1 MEVVFVVIE
10 FNLLET
16 IAFAM
21 AIFGL
26 GIQLKKR
33 IRFLSKYLIPAPVI
47 GGVVFSLLK
56 WALRDYVTFQFDMTM
71 QVHLMVAFFIATG
84 LSASFS
90 MLKKG
95 GVQVFVFLGV
105 ASLLVLLQDTL
116 SVALSYPLGMSPIL
130 SLLAGSITMSGG
142 HGTGALYAKLF
153 TNMGYKGCMEMAMAA
168 ATFGLVTGSIM
179 GGPLARK
186 LIKKYDLLSKETDS
200 SSTPTENKITVD
212 MELNDGPVTSIA
224 IISTFF
230 QFSLA
235 MVLGHFIEHL
245 MIPYGIT
252 LPTYLYAL
260 FVGIF
265 IRLISDRARRYK
277 IHLRIVSMFGE
288 VSLAI
293 FLTLSLMS
301 LELWQLSDIAGP
313 MLVILLCQAL
323 LMFLFAYYVTFRI
336 MGRDYAAAVI
346 SGGHCGF
353 GLGATPNAIAN
364 MDAIVAQNVP
374 SPRAYFV
381 VSIVGAF
388 FIDITNAMIIQT
400 FVSIFR

>member
-1 MEVVFVVIE
+1 MILKL
-10 FNLLET
+10 NLLET

-21 AIFGL
+21 AIYGL
-26 GIQLKKR
+26 GKQLKKKVN
-33 IRFLSKYLIPAPVI
+33 FLSKYLIPAPVV
-47 GGVVFSLLK
+47 GGVIFSLLK
-56 WALRDYVTFQFDMTM
+56 WALRDYVTFQFDMTL
-71 QVHLMVAFFIATG
+71 QEHLMITFFIATG
-84 LSASFS
+84 LSASYS

-95 GVQVFVFLGV
+95 GIQVFVFLAV
-105 ASLLVLLQDTL
+105 ASLLVLLQDAL
-116 SVALSYPLGMSPIL
+116 SVSLSYVVGIPPIL
-130 SLLAGSITMSGG
+130 SLIAGSITMTGG
-142 HGTGALYAKLF
+142 HGTGALYAKIF

-168 ATFGLVTGSIM
+168 ATFGLVSGSIM

-186 LIKKYDLLSKETDS
+186 LIKKHDLLNKVSNTS
-200 SSTPTENKITVD
+200 SLTTNNEISVD
-212 MELNDGPVTSIA
+212 MELNDGQVTSIA
-224 IISTFF
+224 IITTIF

-235 MVLGHFIEHL
+235 MVLGHFVEHL
-245 MIPYGIT
+245 MIPHEVA

-277 IHLRIVSMFGE
+277 IHLRIVSMVGE

-301 LELWQLSDIAGP
+301 LELWQLSNLAGP
-313 MLVILLCQAL
+313 MLVILLSQAI
-323 LMFLFAYYVTFRI
+323 LMYIFAYFVTFNI
-336 MGRDYAAAVI
+336 MGHDYAAAVI

-364 MDAIVAQNVP
+364 MDAIVAQYVP

-400 FVSIFR
+400 FVSFVR

>member
-1 MEVVFVVIE
+1 MILKL
-10 FNLLET
+10 NLLET

-21 AIFGL
+21 VIFGL
-26 GIQLKKR
+26 GIQMKKHIHLLK
-33 IRFLSKYLIPAPVI
+33 KYLIPAPVI
-47 GGVVFSLLK
+47 GGVIFSLLK
-56 WALRDYVTFQFDMTM
+56 LALKGHVNFQFDMTL
-71 QVHLMVAFFIATG
+71 QEHLMIAFFIATG
-84 LSASFS
+84 LSASYT

-95 GVQVFVFLGV
+95 GVQVFIFLGA
-105 ASLLVLLQDTL
+105 ASLLVVLQDLLAT
-116 SVALSYPLGMSPIL
+116 SLSYILGMPPIL
-130 SLLAGSITMSGG
+130 SLLAGSVTMSGG
-142 HGTGALYAKLF
+142 HGTGALYAKIF
-153 TNMGYKGCMEMAMAA
+153 TNMGYTGCMEMAMAA
-168 ATFGLVTGSIM
+168 ATFGLVSGSIM

-186 LIKKYDLLSKETDS
+186 LIKKYDLLNKESNAVSSDS
-200 SSTPTENKITVD
+200 TNSISVD
-212 MELNDGPVTSIA
+212 MELNDGHVTSTA
-224 IISTFF
+224 IIATFF

-235 MVLGHFIEHL
+235 MVLGHFLEHL
-245 MIPYGIT
+245 MTPHGLK

-288 VSLAI
+288 VALAI

-301 LELWQLSDIAGP
+301 LELWQLSNIAGP
-313 MLVILLCQAL
+313 MLIILISQAL
-323 LMFLFAYYVTFRI
+323 LMFSFAYFITFRI

-364 MDAIVAQNVP
+364 MDAIVAQNLP

-388 FIDITNAMIIQT
+388 FIDITNALIIQT
-400 FVSIFR
+400 FVSLLS

>member
-1 MEVVFVVIE
+1 MILK

-21 AIFGL
+21 VIYGL
-26 GIQLKKR
+26 GLQLKKYFK
-33 IRFLSKYLIPAPVI
+33 FLSKYLIPAPVV
-47 GGVVFSLLK
+47 GGVIFALLK
-56 WALRDYVTFQFDMTM
+56 LALRNYISFQFDMTM
-71 QVHLMVAFFIATG
+71 QEHLMIAFFIATG
-84 LSASFS
+84 LSASYT

-95 GVQVFVFLGV
+95 GVQVFTFLAA
-105 ASLLVLLQDTL
+105 ASLLVFLQDILATSL
-116 SVALSYPLGMSPIL
+116 SVFLGMPPIL
-130 SLLAGSITMSGG
+130 SLLTGSITMSGG
-142 HGTGALYAKLF
+142 HGTGALYAKIF
-153 TNMGYKGCMEMAMAA
+153 AHMGYTGCMEMAMAA
-168 ATFGLVTGSIM
+168 ATFGLVSGSLL

-186 LIKKYDLLSKETDS
+186 LIKNYDLINKEKNSETDA
-200 SSTPTENKITVD
+200 THHGITLD
-212 MELNDGPVTSIA
+212 TELNDGAVTPNVIRT
-224 IISTFF
+224 TFF

-235 MVLGHFIEHL
+235 MVFGYFFEHI
-245 MIPYGIT
+245 MGQHGIN

-265 IRLISDRARRYK
+265 IRLISDKARRYK
-277 IHLRIVSMFGE
+277 IHLRVVSMFGD

-301 LELWQLSDIAGP
+301 LELWQLTSIAGP
-313 MLVILLCQAL
+313 MLVILLSQVV
-323 LMFLFAYYVTFRI
+323 LMALFAYFVTFRV
-336 MGRDYAAAVI
+336 MGSDYAAAVI

-364 MDAIVAQNVP
+364 MDAIVSQNLP

-388 FIDITNAMIIQT
+388 FIDITNALIIQS
-400 FVSIFR
+400 FVSFLR